1 MSALIVRSTPSFLRF
16 RSAVRTITTP
26 PESWKNAYVEV
37 LRSKQESDE
46 EMQWKCWE
54 YNDTLKRQKEKH
66 YALRRNRG
74 LFGPAHYAQRVWR
87 AIGYARGSR
96 GRWGTRLG
104 RQSMYRYMFPHA
116 HVGWK

>member
-1 MSALIVRSTPSFLRF
+1 MIARSSRSIVRFPN
-16 RSAVRTITTP
+16 AVRSVMTP

-37 LRSKQESDE
+37 RRSQQESDE
-46 EMQWKCWE
+46 EKQWKCWE
-54 YNDTLKRQKEKH
+54 YNDALKRQKEKR
-66 YALRRNRG
+66 YYVRRNRG

-104 RQSMYRYMFPHA
+104 GQSMYRYMFPHA
-116 HVGWK
+116 QVGWK